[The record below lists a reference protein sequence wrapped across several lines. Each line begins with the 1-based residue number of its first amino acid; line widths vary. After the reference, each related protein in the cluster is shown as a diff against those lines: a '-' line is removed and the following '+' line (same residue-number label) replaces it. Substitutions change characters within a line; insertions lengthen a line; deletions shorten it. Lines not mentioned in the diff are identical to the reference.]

1 LSETLKHACY
11 LKHRKAG
18 LDEHNMQD
26 SDCNQN
32 LRAGLHDATQLTN
45 MSDEQANFMTHTTS
59 CHTYSCP

>member
-1 LSETLKHACY
+1 
-11 LKHRKAG
+11 
-18 LDEHNMQD
+18 MQD